1 MPLGA
6 SKPSLSYYLGLIRTI
21 EGEHAGYLTRTVF
34 RTKLLLLGETALCL
48 ACLSARVQGG
58 FEMHIHERCRL
69 GGESGGVLEANL
81 GLVGEWRRTKE
92 NREEGRRRT

>member
-1 MPLGA
+1 ML
-6 SKPSLSYYLGLIRTI
+6 R
-21 EGEHAGYLTRTVF
+21 
-34 RTKLLLLGETALCL
+34 L

-81 GLVGEWRRTKE
+81 GLAGEVRRTKGE
-92 NREEGRRRT
+92 RRRGQEANLIELPANKPHLWALSLMSPHLLLLLLLFQQRSLLASA